1 MARVGCACT
10 ILVDVFA
17 CEGNKGMRESIEMR
31 LGGRTLTMVTGEAAR
46 QAGGAVLAS
55 LGDTVVLVTAVAAD
69 TVREGIDFVPLS
81 VEYQEKGFASGRIPG
96 GFFRREIGRPS
107 ERETL
112 ISRLI
117 DRPIRPLFPKNYRN
131 ETQVIATVLSADPDN
146 DPDVVAMAG
155 ASAAL
160 EISDVPFGGPVGAVR
175 VGRINGE
182 FVINPSAQ
190 QLQASDMHLIVAG
203 NRAGIVMVEGSAS
216 FVREDDLLTALFF
229 GHEQLQPILDMQEQ
243 LKSRCGKPKRAH
255 TPPQKNGELLDL
267 VAPLA
272 EEAIE
277 EANRIAGKRER
288 YGRRT
293 ALLEEVI
300 ERLGP
305 EFAERRLEVVEA
317 LEQVERKFVRQRIL
331 RDKTRIDGRGLT
343 DIRPIDCRVGL
354 LPRTHG
360 SGLFTRGET
369 QVLSVVTLGS
379 SADEQKIEAL
389 AGDAFKTF
397 MLHYNFP
404 PYCVGEVR
412 MLRGPGRR
420 EIGHGALAERTIK
433 AVMPAHEEFPYTV
446 RVVAE
451 VLESNGSSSMA
462 SVCASSLALMD
473 AAVPLKTHV
482 AGIAM
487 GLIMEKDE
495 VAILSDIL
503 GDEDHLG
510 DMDFKIAGSSEG
522 VVSLQM
528 DIKVPGVSREIM
540 RRALHQAREG
550 RLSILEKMTAAIPKS
565 RPELSPFAP
574 RIVTIEIHPD
584 KIRDVIGPGGK
595 MIRSIIAETN
605 TKVDVED
612 SGKVVIMSPD
622 LAGCQKAVEMIKKLT
637 AEAEVGHLYRG
648 RVRKITDFGAFVEIL
663 PGVDGLIHISQLDHK
678 RVQRVRDVLNEGD
691 EVLVKVLEIDKDGR
705 IRLSRKAA
713 LGDSG
718 GDSKA
723 HTQPGPGVS
732 PSPRETDS

>member
-1 MARVGCACT
+1 
-10 ILVDVFA
+10 
-17 CEGNKGMRESIEMR
+17 MRESVEVR
-31 LGGRTLTMVTGEAAR
+31 LGGKTLSIVTGEVAR

-55 LGDTVVLVTAVAAD
+55 LGDTLVLVTVVAAEA
-69 TVREGIDFVPLS
+69 VREGIDFVPLT

-131 ETQVIATVLSADPDN
+131 ETQVIATVLSVDPDN
-146 DPDVVAMAG
+146 DPDVVAMVG

-160 EISDVPFGGPVGAVR
+160 EISDAPFRGPVAALR

-182 FVINPSAQ
+182 FVVNPSARE
-190 QLQASDMHLIVAG
+190 LETSEMHLTVAG
-203 NRAGIVMVEGSAS
+203 NRQGIVMVEGSAA
-216 FVREDDLLTALFF
+216 FVNEDDLVEALFF
-229 GHEQLQPILDMQEQ
+229 AHQQMQPVLDIQEQ
-243 LKSRCGKPKRAH
+243 LRSRCGKPKRSY
-255 TPPQKNGELLDL
+255 TLPQENKDL
-267 VAPLA
+267 SDRVLPVAQQDM
-272 EEAIE
+272 E
-277 EANRIAGKRER
+277 EANRIAEKQAR
-288 YGRRT
+288 YARRA
-293 ALLEEVI
+293 ALVEGVMAQ
-300 ERLGP
+300 LGP
-305 EFAERRLEVVEA
+305 EFAERRSDVVEV
-317 LEQVERKFVRQRIL
+317 LHQLERKVVRQRIL
-331 RDKTRIDGRGLT
+331 REKIRIDGRGLT
-343 DIRPIDCRVGL
+343 DIRPLDCRVGL

-404 PYCVGEVR
+404 PYSVGEAR

-433 AVMPAHEEFPYTV
+433 AVMPSHEDFPYTV

-473 AAVPLKTHV
+473 AGAPLKTHV

-487 GLIMEKDE
+487 GLIMEGDE

-522 VVSLQM
+522 IVSLQM
-528 DIKVPGVSREIM
+528 DIKVPGVSREVM

-550 RLSILEKMTAAIPKS
+550 RLAILGKMNSVIDKPRA
-565 RPELSPFAP
+565 ELSPYAP

-595 MIRSIIAETN
+595 VIRSIIAETN

-622 LAGCQKAVEMIKKLT
+622 LAGCQKAVEMIRQLT
-637 AEAEVGHLYRG
+637 AEAEVGHLYLG
-648 RVRKITDFGAFVEIL
+648 KVRKITDFGAFVEIL

-713 LGDSG
+713 LGEAVGSRKVD
-718 GDSKA
+718 D
-723 HTQPGPGVS
+723 
-732 PSPRETDS
+732 